1 MGNEYN
7 NDIHEEYAKLLERV
21 RNGDESAFAEIYQ
34 KSERLVYTTCYRILN
49 NKENAEDAMQE
60 TYLALYNNID
70 TIKDGKALV
79 AWLSRTAYFR
89 ACDLGD
95 KNKDNLAYEDA
106 IANEELSEEADDDL
120 DSLPESYVTVKTNRD
135 IISKILKDELSES
148 QYITT
153 LLFYYNDL
161 SISDIASMMN
171 CPEGTIKTRLS
182 DSRKKIKKGIEAY
195 EKMFGDKLA
204 GAAGVPFLTKFFFET
219 AKELTIPS
227 IKPFPA
233 KVPVNPSATSGGSSA
248 SKAGQLTETGAKA
261 GELSQ
266 EAAKAGHLAK
276 DAAGMSLPKVMGI
289 IGAAV
294 VGVGVIVAAIFI
306 LNKNKDNKPAVTE
319 PSETVSEETTTET
332 ESSKDTEPADTTEAV
347 ETIDPAE
354 WKQAYLEVVNSTTYS
369 SFEDADGNVP
379 GEGEFTFDLVY
390 INDDDVPE
398 LLVCLTRSEDLG
410 NYDKELY
417 EETGDVSYANLY
429 TYTDGKVVELMHNTT
444 VFVTYVKTAKYYV
457 RENKILNSGSFR
469 YTADVICYSVTDIS
483 NGLDSVE
490 TVYFAVSWVDLEEY
504 PDGWYSGNDYS
515 RQYYYA
521 YDLEADEITEISED
535 AFNSAMNGSEEA
547 EFRKLVAEKTYDE
560 IVAILS

>member
-7 NDIHEEYAKLLERV
+7 NDIHEEYAELLERV
-21 RNGDESAFAEIYQ
+21 RNGDESAFTEIYQ

-106 IANEELSEEADDDL
+106 IANEELSEETDDL
-120 DSLPESYVTVKTNRD
+120 DALPESYVTVKANRD
-135 IISKILKDELSES
+135 IISKIVKEELSES

-153 LLFYYNDL
+153 LLYYYNEL
-161 SISDIASMMN
+161 PVSEIASMMN

-182 DSRKKIKKGIEAY
+182 ESRRKIKKGIESY
-195 EKMFGDKLA
+195 EKDFGDKLA
-204 GAAGVPFLTKFFFET
+204 RAAGVPFLTKFFIET
-219 AKELTIPS
+219 SKELSIPS
-227 IKPFPA
+227 IKPFPS
-233 KVPVNPSATSGGSSA
+233 KVPVKPTATSGGSAA
-248 SKAGQLTETGAKA
+248 SKAGQLSETGAKV
-261 GELSQ
+261 
-266 EAAKAGHLAK
+266 AAKT
-276 DAAGMSLPKVMGI
+276 SLPKIMGI
-289 IGAAV
+289 VGAAV
-294 VGVGVIVAAIFI
+294 VGVGAIIATIII
-306 LNKNKDNKPAVTE
+306 LNKDKKPVVTE
-319 PSETVSEETTTET
+319 PSETEAEEIIVET

-369 SFEDADGNVP
+369 SFEDADGNIP
-379 GEGEFTFDLVY
+379 DEGEFTFDLVY

-410 NYDKELY
+410 NYDKEMY
-417 EETGDVSYANLY
+417 EETGDVTYANLY
-429 TYTDGKVVELMHNTT
+429 TYTDGKVVELMHNTC
-444 VFVTYVKTAKYYV
+444 VYVSYLRTAKYYV
-457 RENKILNSGSFR
+457 RENKIINTEGFR
-469 YTADVICYSVTDIS
+469 YTTDVICYSVTDIS
-483 NGLDSVE
+483 DDLESVD
-490 TVYFAVSWVDLEEY
+490 TTYFAVSWVDLEEY

-521 YDLEADEITEISED
+521 YDLEADEITEITED
-535 AFNSAMNGSEEA
+535 AYNSAVSGSGEGDTG
-547 EFRKLVAEKTYDE
+547 KLVAEKTYDE
-560 IVAILS
+560 IVALLS

>member
-7 NDIHEEYAKLLERV
+7 NDIHEEYAELLERV
-21 RNGDESAFAEIYQ
+21 RNGDESAFTEIYQ

-106 IANEELSEEADDDL
+106 IANEELSEETDDL
-120 DSLPESYVTVKTNRD
+120 DALPESYVTVKANRD
-135 IISKILKDELSES
+135 IISKIVKEELSES

-182 DSRKKIKKGIEAY
+182 ESRRKIKKGIESY
-195 EKMFGDKLA
+195 EKDFGDKLA
-204 GAAGVPFLTKFFFET
+204 GAAGVPFLTKFFIET
-219 AKELTIPS
+219 SKELSIPS
-227 IKPFPA
+227 IKPFPS
-233 KVPVNPSATSGGSSA
+233 KVPVKPTATSGGSAA
-248 SKAGQLTETGAKA
+248 SKAGQLSETGAKV
-261 GELSQ
+261 
-266 EAAKAGHLAK
+266 AAKT
-276 DAAGMSLPKVMGI
+276 SLPKIMGI
-289 IGAAV
+289 VGAAV
-294 VGVGVIVAAIFI
+294 VGVGAIIATVII
-306 LNKNKDNKPAVTE
+306 LNKDKKPVVTE
-319 PSETVSEETTTET
+319 PSETEAEEIIVET

-347 ETIDPAE
+347 ETVDPAE

-369 SFEDADGNVP
+369 SFEDADGNIP
-379 GEGEFTFDLVY
+379 DEGEFTFDLVY

-410 NYDKELY
+410 NYDKEMY

-429 TYTDGKVVELMHNTT
+429 TYTDGKVVELMHNTR
-444 VFVTYVKTAKYYV
+444 VIVSYLRTAKYYV
-457 RENKILNSGSFR
+457 RENKIINTEGFR
-469 YTADVICYSVTDIS
+469 YTTDVICYSVTDIS
-483 NGLDSVE
+483 DDLESVD
-490 TVYFAVSWVDLEEY
+490 TTYFAVSWVDLEEY

-521 YDLEADEITEISED
+521 YDLEADEITEITED
-535 AFNSAMNGSEEA
+535 AYNSAVSGSGEGDTG
-547 EFRKLVAEKTYDE
+547 KLVAEKTYDE
-560 IVAILS
+560 IVALLS

>member
-7 NDIHEEYAKLLERV
+7 NDIHEEYAELLERV
-21 RNGDESAFAEIYQ
+21 RNGDESAFTEIYQ

-106 IANEELSEEADDDL
+106 IANEELSEETDDL
-120 DSLPESYVTVKTNRD
+120 DALPESYVTVKANRD
-135 IISKILKDELSES
+135 IISKIVKEELSES

-182 DSRKKIKKGIEAY
+182 ESRRKIKKGIESY
-195 EKMFGDKLA
+195 EKDFGDKLA
-204 GAAGVPFLTKFFFET
+204 GAAGVPFLTKFFIET
-219 AKELTIPS
+219 SKELSIPS
-227 IKPFPA
+227 IKPFPS
-233 KVPVNPSATSGGSSA
+233 KVPVKPTATSGGSAA
-248 SKAGQLTETGAKA
+248 SKAGQLSETGAKV
-261 GELSQ
+261 
-266 EAAKAGHLAK
+266 AAKT
-276 DAAGMSLPKVMGI
+276 SLPKIMGI
-289 IGAAV
+289 VGAAV
-294 VGVGVIVAAIFI
+294 VGVGAIIATVII
-306 LNKNKDNKPAVTE
+306 LNKDKKPVVTE
-319 PSETVSEETTTET
+319 PSETEAEEIIVET

-347 ETIDPAE
+347 ETVDPAE

-369 SFEDADGNVP
+369 SFEDADGNIP
-379 GEGEFTFDLVY
+379 DEGEFTFDLVY

-410 NYDKELY
+410 NYDKEMY

-429 TYTDGKVVELMHNTT
+429 TYTDGKVVELMHNTR
-444 VFVTYVKTAKYYV
+444 VFVSYLRTAKYYV
-457 RENKILNSGSFR
+457 RENKIINTEGFR
-469 YTADVICYSVTDIS
+469 YTTDVICYSVTDIS
-483 NGLDSVE
+483 DDLESVD
-490 TVYFAVSWVDLEEY
+490 TTYFAVSWVDLEEY

-521 YDLEADEITEISED
+521 YDLEADEITEITED
-535 AFNSAMNGSEEA
+535 AYNSAVSGSGEGDTG
-547 EFRKLVAEKTYDE
+547 KLVAEKTYDE
-560 IVAILS
+560 IVALLS